1 VGGSIEDASG
11 NERAPIFEMPLAVER
26 VAAAVAAA
34 RELPFP
40 FILTARAENYLH
52 GRADL
57 DDTVRRLQA
66 FERAGADV
74 LFAPGLPDLAAV
86 RTVCQSLSKPVNFM
100 VGIRGR
106 SFSVAELA
114 DAGVKRISLST
125 SLYRA
130 AVTGLYAAAREVR
143 ESGTFGY
150 LETIMSGKDLTG
162 FLTG

>member
-1 VGGSIEDASG
+1 
-11 NERAPIFEMPLAVER
+11 
-26 VAAAVAAA
+26 
-34 RELPFP
+34 
-40 FILTARAENYLH
+40 
-52 GRADL
+52 
-57 DDTVRRLQA
+57 
-66 FERAGADV
+66 V

-114 DAGVKRISLST
+114 AAGVRRISLST

-143 ESGTFGY
+143 ESGTFAY
-150 LETIMSGKDLTG
+150 LETIMSGKELAG
-162 FLTG
+162 FLRP